1 VSERSLAARDEG
13 LIDLLDRLLGTGV
26 VAAGDVTL
34 SVAGIDLVYLNL
46 RALLASVETA
56 WPGPPIRS
64 KRAAPAGPGATASGG
79 EVARSQA
86 MRGASRRTQRKIE
99 DPSGFERGLAVLE
112 RFATGGDGPSPR
124 RRIVDADPEDVQR
137 GLAKLVLTLV
147 DVLRRLMERQAIR
160 RIEGGSLEDHDV
172 ERMGRT
178 FLLLEERMEELK
190 ATFGLHDDDLG
201 LGLDLGVQDLG

>member
-1 VSERSLAARDEG
+1 MRTAFIDTLCEIAARDERVW
-13 LIDLLDRLLGTGV
+13 LLTADLGY
-26 VAAGDVTL
+26 
-34 SVAGIDLVYLNL
+34 S
-46 RALLASVETA
+46 
-56 WPGPPIRS
+56 
-64 KRAAPAGPGATASGG
+64 
-79 EVARSQA
+79 
-86 MRGASRRTQRKIE
+86 
-99 DPSGFERGLAVLE
+99 VLE

-160 RIEGGSLEDHDV
+160 RIEGGSLEDDDV